1 MSKEGAHERKE
12 SKLNIQNPIR
22 NKYVCPEEGCNLIPE
37 IIKTTDLGKI
47 VLSCGNNHKKI
58 MDIEDYLKK
67 IDEKKKKKNFNP
79 KESKNVPKNNSNNDD
94 FENSKETLTEKSKD
108 LSNIIKTHIKI
119 LDLQEK
125 KKDNYFHN
133 QNVINLGNFLEKE
146 KDNYY
151 ISSVDTEN
159 PLKTIDDI
167 IKEELEDKKKEED
180 EALEKL
186 KNNYFVD
193 LEKYLRTND
202 EKELKEGLNLKLK
215 GPKEEKKYIKYL
227 RDDGFALISKLRFKN
242 LKEINLANNKIT
254 NLNPL
259 NNMLLPHLE
268 IIIFSDNEIKVIT
281 PLANLLSKNLLE
293 IYLQNNQIEDL
304 GPFIISDF
312 PLLEIF
318 RVDGKGNEKAFDKKS
333 FNAVK
338 KKYKNVIYYEPKDW
352 TDFKKE
358 YEYNWDINKDY
369 QELDKLELGSRRDEK
384 ILRDLYPLITYPNKI
399 TSLILDDNKLQDA
412 SLLSKMPLYNLKF
425 LDLSVNFIIN
435 IKFFKKMA
443 KRCKNLKTLYL
454 NDNKIND
461 ISPLVKYDE
470 NNDVDL
476 IFGLD
481 ALTLKNNYLDLKDKT
496 TRDILVKLINSN
508 DDKESN
514 FTFDYEKKDL
524 NENNNNNNNNN
535 INDNNDNT
543 GIQQI
548 VGVNGNDSN

>member
-47 VLSCGNNHKKI
+47 FLRCGNNHKKI
-58 MDIEDYLKK
+58 IDVKYYLKK

-79 KESKNVPKNNSNNDD
+79 KEAKNIPKNNSNNDD

-125 KKDNYFHN
+125 KQENYFHN

-202 EKELKEGLNLKLK
+202 EKELREGLNLKLK

-227 RDDGFALISKLRFKN
+227 RDDGFELISKLRFKN
-242 LKEINLANNKIT
+242 LIEINLANNKIT

-268 IIIFSDNEIKVIT
+268 IINFSDNKIKVIT

-312 PLLEIF
+312 PLLEVF
-318 RVDGKGNEKAFDKKS
+318 RVDGKGNEKAHKKNS

-352 TDFKKE
+352 DKF
-358 YEYNWDINKDY
+358 NKDY
-369 QELDKLELGSRRDEK
+369 EFNCDNEDYQKSGKLDLGSRRDEN
-384 ILRDLYPLITYPNKI
+384 ILRDLYPLIIYPNKI
-399 TSLILDDNKLQDA
+399 ISLILDDNKLQDA

-461 ISPLVKYDE
+461 ISPLVKYGED
-470 NNDVDL
+470 NSIDL

-481 ALTLKNNYLDLKDKT
+481 ALTLKNNYLDSKDKT

-514 FTFDYEKKDL
+514 FTFDYEKNDL
-524 NENNNNNNNNN
+524 NENNNNDNNNNSIN
-535 INDNNDNT
+535 IT

-548 VGVNGNDSN
+548 ANGNGNDSN